1 MLTDVNGDKDSIQ
14 VIDKTNCVYRGIS
27 QTTRRNEFNK
37 VDFAMF
43 VHMNFVMRK
52 TRSLMLRV
60 FGWIENNNNIDFAS
74 NGEEYFIDA
83 VNVYLTDLRNVKIEI
98 FDIGANKG
106 EYSKILLD
114 KLSKYAIEA
123 RIHIFEPTAS
133 CFELLSNQ
141 YSSMPSFVLNQT
153 AVSNENGSAQIYYD
167 QQESVLASLHQRN
180 LSALG
185 LSLDCSETVQTVR
198 LDTYIEAQGINHIQL
213 LKIDIE
219 GHELAAFE
227 GMGRF
232 LSGDFVD
239 FVQFEYGGANLD
251 SKTSLMELYA
261 LFEARGFV
269 VGKIMP
275 TGIELRSYQP
285 WMENFQYAN
294 YVAVSKNILKILM

>member
-1 MLTDVNGDKDSIQ
+1 MFKNSGYLHRKLRGLSIR
-14 VIDKTNCVYRGIS
+14 IFS
-27 QTTRRNEFNK
+27 W
-37 VDFAMF
+37 
-43 VHMNFVMRK
+43 
-52 TRSLMLRV
+52 L
-60 FGWIENNNNIDFAS
+60 ENNNNIDFYS
-74 NGEEYFIDA
+74 NGEEHFLDA
-83 VNVYLTDLRNVKIEI
+83 VTAHLAGLKSRQIEI

-114 KLSKYAIEA
+114 KLSKHAIEA
-123 RIHIFEPTAS
+123 RIHVFEPTAS

-141 YSSMPSFVLNQT
+141 YSSMPNFVLNQT
-153 AVSNENGSAQIYYD
+153 AVSSENGSAQIYYD

-180 LSALG
+180 LSAFG
-185 LSLDCSETVQTVR
+185 LSLDRSETVQTVR
-198 LDTYIEAQGINHIQL
+198 LDTYIEVQGINHIQL

-219 GHELAAFE
+219 GHELAAFG

-232 LSGDFVD
+232 LSGDFID

-251 SKTSLMELYA
+251 SRTSLMELYA

-294 YVAVSKNILKILM
+294 YVAVSKNTLKVLL